1 MYFCSVS
8 FRMMH
13 LFVQDS
19 NEINRLQINPH
30 ISSSPESVPLFSN
43 FTSFAEDVVNNCIIL
58 ADRVGHVYQLE
69 SGEKV
74 LKLGTC
80 SGHPMNTSE
89 YNVILNC
96 MLIH

>member
-1 MYFCSVS
+1 
-8 FRMMH
+8 MMH
-13 LFVQDS
+13 LFAQDS
-19 NEINRLQINPH
+19 NEIHRLQINPG
-30 ISSSPESVPLFSN
+30 ISILDSVPLFQN

-80 SGHPMNTSE
+80 RQVNTSE
-89 YNVILNC
+89 YNVLLNC

>member
-1 MYFCSVS
+1 
-8 FRMMH
+8 MMH
-13 LFVQDS
+13 LFAQDS
-19 NEINRLQINPH
+19 NEIRGLQINPG
-30 ISSSPESVPLFSN
+30 ISSSLETLPLFQN

-58 ADRVGHVYQLE
+58 ADRVGHVYRLE

-80 SGHPMNTSE
+80 SGHPVNTSE

-96 MLIH
+96 MLIY

>member
-1 MYFCSVS
+1 
-8 FRMMH
+8 MMH
-13 LFVQDS
+13 LFAQDS
-19 NEINRLQINPH
+19 NEIHRIQINPG
-30 ISSSPESVPLFSN
+30 ISSIPDRVSLFQN

-58 ADRVGHVYQLE
+58 ADRAGHVYQLE

-80 SGHPMNTSE
+80 SGHPVNTSE

-96 MLIH
+96 MLIY

>member
-1 MYFCSVS
+1 
-8 FRMMH
+8 MMH
-13 LFVQDS
+13 FFAQDS
-19 NEINRLQINPH
+19 NEIHRLQINPR
-30 ISSSPESVPLFSN
+30 ISSSPENVSLFPN

-58 ADRVGHVYQLE
+58 ADRGGRLYQIE

-80 SGHPMNTSE
+80 PGRQVNTSE
-89 YNVILNC
+89 YNMILNC